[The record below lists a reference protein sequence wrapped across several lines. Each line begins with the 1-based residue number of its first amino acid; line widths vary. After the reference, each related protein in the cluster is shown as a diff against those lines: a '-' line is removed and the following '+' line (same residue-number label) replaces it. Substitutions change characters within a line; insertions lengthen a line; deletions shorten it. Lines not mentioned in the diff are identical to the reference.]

1 MITAE
6 KLRIWRAYAGDPDAW
21 ARHATPAEKRTMT
34 DADWHEITELLQQLT
49 QLARGLASPE
59 YADRIRAAL
68 RERTASADVAA
79 KLVAMV

>member
-1 MITAE
+1 
-6 KLRIWRAYAGDPDAW
+6 
-21 ARHATPAEKRTMT
+21 MT